1 MTLNCRNGR
10 LTVAVCSS
18 FAWMMTG
25 GTDEAILELLLESP
39 AKQPRKMSKI
49 EAVGADVLG
58 FLEDESI
65 ELNEL
70 DAK

>member
-1 MTLNCRNGR
+1 
-10 LTVAVCSS
+10 
-18 FAWMMTG
+18 
-25 GTDEAILELLLESP
+25 
-39 AKQPRKMSKI
+39 MSKI

-70 DAK
+70 DAKWLLDLRISDVKFLLFVDTILMLIDGQLVN